1 MYGVV
6 ILLVEGHVAT
16 ETEMGLVV
24 VSDKRYVNRTRAMVS
39 INPKL
44 KRIVM
49 NKTARELIIEHYK
62 DEFEHVLLMID
73 PEVPNCFW
81 IRACNANVEGA
92 RQLNQTSGSTRTVS
106 CSLLLNELNWTGNKT
121 ESYPLVWDPKNN
133 AAKVDLS
140 QSQKG
145 DAKIMK

>member
-1 MYGVV
+1 M
-6 ILLVEGHVAT
+6 A
-16 ETEMGLVV
+16 LVV

-49 NKTARELIIEHYK
+49 NKTARELMIEHHK

-81 IRACNANVEGA
+81 VRACNANVEGA